1 MSKEFK
7 DIFRQLLTENKI
19 SGKEAAS
26 LFRVSESTITYWSTG
41 ITIPRPKRLQE
52 IADYFGVSLSYL
64 MGNEP
69 PKLESIK
76 TLDITGLTDEE
87 IAAISLIV
95 EKLKEAKNG

>member
-41 ITIPRPKRLQE
+41 ITIPRPSVYRRLP
-52 IADYFGVSLSYL
+52 I
-64 MGNEP
+64 
-69 PKLESIK
+69 
-76 TLDITGLTDEE
+76 
-87 IAAISLIV
+87 ISVCHLV
-95 EKLKEAKNG
+95 T

>member
-1 MSKEFK
+1 
-7 DIFRQLLTENKI
+7 
-19 SGKEAAS
+19 
-26 LFRVSESTITYWSTG
+26 
-41 ITIPRPKRLQE
+41 
-52 IADYFGVSLSYL
+52 